1 MIKTRLCLQF
11 KSSLE
16 KIFKGSLLLLSLLAM
31 ISGGISQAEEP
42 IKLQSNFVGDKEQPA
57 VSYFVPWQGPGG
69 NDKLYRK
76 EEDKYEKS
84 IDAVDRDVMLRS
96 MRIYNELNLEQIQK

>member
-1 MIKTRLCLQF
+1 MIKST
-11 KSSLE
+11 
-16 KIFKGSLLLLSLLAM
+16 LLLLTLFTILTSSL
-31 ISGGISQAEEP
+31 IQAEEA

-96 MRIYNELNLEQIQK
+96 MRIYNELNLEQVQK

>member
-1 MIKTRLCLQF
+1 MLNMN
-11 KSSLE
+11 KSSL
-16 KIFKGSLLLLSLLAM
+16 LLGLLSATVMQVMQLA
-31 ISGGISQAEEP
+31 QAEEP
-42 IKLQSNFVGDKEQPA
+42 IKLQSSFVGDKEQPA
-57 VSYFVPWQGPGG
+57 VSYFVPWEGPGG

-96 MRIYNELNLEQIQK
+96 MRIYNELNLEQVQK

>member
-1 MIKTRLCLQF
+1 MIKHLLRNSVLLAAF
-11 KSSLE
+11 FMLLGSSL
-16 KIFKGSLLLLSLLAM
+16 
-31 ISGGISQAEEP
+31 SQAEEP

-96 MRIYNELNLEQIQK
+96 MRIYNELNLEQVQK

>member
-1 MIKTRLCLQF
+1 MKKIILISVIAWSF
-11 KSSLE
+11 SSQG
-16 KIFKGSLLLLSLLAM
+16 F
-31 ISGGISQAEEP
+31 AEEP

-57 VSYFVPWQGPGG
+57 VSYFVPWQGPDG

-84 IDAVDRDVMLRS
+84 IDTVDRDVMLRS
-96 MRIYNELNLEQIQK
+96 MRIYNEMDLEHNNK

>member
-1 MIKTRLCLQF
+1 MK
-11 KSSLE
+11 
-16 KIFKGSLLLLSLLAM
+16 AM
-31 ISGGISQAEEP
+31 ILLTGFVLVMLGCPALAAEP
-42 IKLQSNFVGDKEQPA
+42 IKLQSSFVGDKEQPA

-84 IDAVDRDVMLRS
+84 IDTVDRDVMLRS
-96 MRIYNELNLEQIQK
+96 MRIYNEMNLENVHQ

>member
-1 MIKTRLCLQF
+1 MIKR
-11 KSSLE
+11 
-16 KIFKGSLLLLSLLAM
+16 ILLLASLLAVFSSSM
-31 ISGGISQAEEP
+31 SLAEEP

-96 MRIYNELNLEQIQK
+96 MRIYNEFNLEQVQK

>member
-1 MIKTRLCLQF
+1 MNKFRLLTVVVLVVACSQVCL
-11 KSSLE
+11 
-16 KIFKGSLLLLSLLAM
+16 
-31 ISGGISQAEEP
+31 AEEP

-57 VSYFVPWQGPGG
+57 VSYFVPWEGPGG
-69 NDKLYRK
+69 NEKLYRK

-96 MRIYNELNLEQIQK
+96 MRIYNELNLEQD

>member
-1 MIKTRLCLQF
+1 MMKN
-11 KSSLE
+11 
-16 KIFKGSLLLLSLLAM
+16 SLLLLTFIALFFARL
-31 ISGGISQAEEP
+31 IQADEP

-96 MRIYNELNLEQIQK
+96 MRIYNELNLEQVQK

>member
-1 MIKTRLCLQF
+1 MTKA
-11 KSSLE
+11 
-16 KIFKGSLLLLSLLAM
+16 SLLLTLLASISVFM
-31 ISGGISQAEEP
+31 IQLVHAEEP
-42 IKLQSNFVGDKEQPA
+42 IKLQSSFVGDKEQPA
-57 VSYFVPWQGPGG
+57 VSYFVPWEGPGG

-96 MRIYNELNLEQIQK
+96 MRIYNELNLEQVQK

>member
-1 MIKTRLCLQF
+1 MNVYLKQGLLFAAISTSF
-11 KSSLE
+11 ASSL
-16 KIFKGSLLLLSLLAM
+16 G
-31 ISGGISQAEEP
+31 QAEEP
-42 IKLQSNFVGDKEQPA
+42 IKLQSSFVGDKEQPA

-96 MRIYNELNLEQIQK
+96 MRIYNELNLEQVQK

>member
-1 MIKTRLCLQF
+1 MKTPL
-11 KSSLE
+11 KPH
-16 KIFKGSLLLLSLLAM
+16 LLSTIFFAVLLTVMGTA
-31 ISGGISQAEEP
+31 SSQAEEP
-42 IKLQSNFVGDKEQPA
+42 IKLQSSFVGDKEQPA
-57 VSYFVPWQGPGG
+57 VSYFVPWQGPGS

-96 MRIYNELNLEQIQK
+96 MRIYNELNLEQVQN

>member
-1 MIKTRLCLQF
+1 MIKHLLF
-11 KSSLE
+11 AASLILAFSSL
-16 KIFKGSLLLLSLLAM
+16 
-31 ISGGISQAEEP
+31 SQAEEP

-96 MRIYNELNLEQIQK
+96 MRIYNELNLEHVQK

>member
-1 MIKTRLCLQF
+1 MIKHLFRGYVLLAALF
-11 KSSLE
+11 MLLSSSL
-16 KIFKGSLLLLSLLAM
+16 M
-31 ISGGISQAEEP
+31 QAEEP

-96 MRIYNELNLEQIQK
+96 MRIYNELNLEQVQK

>member
-1 MIKTRLCLQF
+1 MIK
-11 KSSLE
+11 SN
-16 KIFKGSLLLLSLLAM
+16 LLLLVFFTLLA
-31 ISGGISQAEEP
+31 SSLSQAEEP

-76 EEDKYEKS
+76 EEDKYEES

-96 MRIYNELNLEQIQK
+96 MRIYNELNLEQVQK

>member
-1 MIKTRLCLQF
+1 MIKN
-11 KSSLE
+11 
-16 KIFKGSLLLLSLLAM
+16 SLLLLTFVTMLVASL
-31 ISGGISQAEEP
+31 SQADEP

-76 EEDKYEKS
+76 EEDKYEES

-96 MRIYNELNLEQIQK
+96 MRIYNELNLEQVQK